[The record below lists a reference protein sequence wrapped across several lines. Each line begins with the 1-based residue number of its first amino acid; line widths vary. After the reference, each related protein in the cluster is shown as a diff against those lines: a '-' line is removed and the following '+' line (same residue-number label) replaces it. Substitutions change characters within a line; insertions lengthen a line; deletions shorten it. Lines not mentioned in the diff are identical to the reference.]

1 MSTWLRFILSCTPT
15 NVSVPP
21 LRPKALRFRCSR
33 RLAQQGLVDNAWS
46 IAADRL
52 FCLAAAF
59 FGRAGLI
66 WINVARGKQMAQ
78 N

>member
-1 MSTWLRFILSCTPT
+1 
-15 NVSVPP
+15 
-21 LRPKALRFRCSR
+21 
-33 RLAQQGLVDNAWS
+33 LVDKAWS

-52 FCLAAAF
+52 FCLAAEF

-78 N
+78 NKELNANC